1 MEMPNYCVN
10 ANSQSRTVLGGEEH
24 EVHDLT
30 PGACNRLPN
39 SENRIPLGSHPN
51 CDSALRAAGNLVTGK
66 VDGCYYCCNPCHT
79 G

>member
-1 MEMPNYCVN
+1 MPDYCVN
-10 ANSQSRTVLGGEEH
+10 ANAQSRTILGGGEH

-39 SENRIPLGSHPN
+39 PENRVSLGNHPN
-51 CDSALRAAGNLVTGK
+51 CDSALKAAGNLIAGK